1 MELGPNDTGLIA
13 GRRVPLLLID
23 TFKGGVAKTTS
34 ALWTAQSFASL
45 GLRTLLV
52 GLSAQNDVVAV
63 PVARLV
69 GLRDALDS
77 GRPPSVLELSER
89 LWHLPAGSAVSGH
102 EDPGA
107 APAIRAAAAT
117 VDAECIVVD
126 GTAFADHLSFWVL
139 DDADVLVAPMTPF
152 AEPYA
157 AAIKASIAV
166 GRMYRDK
173 SVTVKLLLTI
183 VPPPS
188 DRSAATKEILT
199 WVRDAYP
206 GLVLDHAIRRT
217 ARVERIA
224 IDPRQQ
230 IKRGRPTGSFLSSDY
245 HDVARE
251 LLDLVGLE
259 PASLFANSRSQTS

>member
-1 MELGPNDTGLIA
+1 MGPDPHDPDLLA
-13 GRRVPLLLID
+13 DRRVPLMLVD
-23 TFKGGVAKTTS
+23 TFKGGVAKTTT

-63 PVARLV
+63 PVTRLT
-69 GLRDALDS
+69 GLRDALSS
-77 GRPPSVLELSER
+77 GSAPRVLELSER
-89 LWHLPAGSAVSGH
+89 LWHLPAGSAMPGL

-107 APAIRAAAAT
+107 AALIRSTAAS

-126 GTAFADHLSFWVL
+126 GTAFADPLSFWVL
-139 DDADVLVAPMTPF
+139 DDADVLVAPMTPH

-166 GRMYRDK
+166 GRMYRDR
-173 SVTVKLLLTI
+173 VVAVKVLLTI

-199 WVRDAYP
+199 WVREAYP

-217 ARVERIA
+217 ARVDRVA
-224 IDPRQQ
+224 LDPRQQ
-230 IKRGRPTGSFLSSDY
+230 IQRGRPTGSFLSSDY

-251 LLDLVGLE
+251 LLGLVGLE
-259 PASLFANSRSQTS
+259 PAPLLSSIRSETS